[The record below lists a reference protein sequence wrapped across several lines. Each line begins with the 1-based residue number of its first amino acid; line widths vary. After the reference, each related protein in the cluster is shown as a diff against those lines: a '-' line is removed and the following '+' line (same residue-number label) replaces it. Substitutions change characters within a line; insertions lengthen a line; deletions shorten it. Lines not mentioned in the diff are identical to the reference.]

1 MHSQHMTTKVKQDPE
16 VVTETR
22 SNSIAFYD
30 FHPQFDSM
38 LSEVWQGLSESP
50 KKIHPKFFYDTRGSQ
65 LFDQICQLDEYYP
78 TRTEVA
84 ILEKNKQQIAQL
96 AGDYAALIEMGSGSS
111 HKIRILLDAMQPAAY
126 LPLDISRDH
135 LISSSQRLAEEY
147 PWLEVHAACIDYST
161 AWKLPYR
168 AEKGQKVAFFPGSSI
183 GNFEP
188 EEARNLLKE
197 IAQLVGSEGKLI
209 IGVDRV
215 KASHILEGAYND
227 RSGIT
232 AQFNLNLLERINR
245 ELEGNFDL
253 KRFSH
258 KAFFNTE
265 LNRIEMHL
273 ISDIPQYVQVAGK
286 TFFFDQGETLHT
298 ESSYKYTI
306 ESFIQLAAQA
316 GFSCKQI
323 WSDEKQWFSVY
334 FLQVN

>member
-1 MHSQHMTTKVKQDPE
+1 MLTQTKTAPE
-16 VVTETR
+16 AVTETR

-38 LSEVWQGLSESP
+38 LSEVWQGLSETP
-50 KKIHPKFFYDTRGSQ
+50 KKIHPKFFYDARGSQ

-84 ILEKNKQQIAQL
+84 ILEKYKQEIAEL
-96 AGDYAALIEMGSGSS
+96 AGEYAALIEMGSGSS

-147 PWLEVHAACIDYST
+147 PWLDVHAACIDYST

-183 GNFEP
+183 GNFDP
-188 EEARNLLKE
+188 EDAHNLLKE
-197 IAQLVGSEGKLI
+197 IAQLVGPKGNLI

-215 KASHILEGAYND
+215 KDKNILEAAYND
-227 RSGIT
+227 HSGIT
-232 AQFNLNLLERINR
+232 AQFNLNLLQRINE
-245 ELEGNFDL
+245 ELDANFDL
-253 KRFSH
+253 NNFSH

-273 ISDIPQYVQVAGK
+273 TSNIPQYIKVAGK
-286 TFFFDQGETLHT
+286 TFFFEQDETLHT
-298 ESSYKYTI
+298 ESSYKYSI
-306 ESFIQLAAQA
+306 ENFTQLALNA
-316 GFSCKQI
+316 GFKCKQI
-323 WSDEKQWFSVY
+323 WSDEKDWFSVY